1 MLIKEKIIKTLIDTG
16 AENIDKML
24 QYLEQYKY
32 YECKSSSH
40 NHWFG
45 GTAQHVW
52 AVYLIAKA
60 LRDQR
65 MNEPIIAKYATDK
78 KLAIVC
84 LLHDICDMNVS
95 VYRNDGKDISD
106 KHGSKSYW
114 MMKNLNVGTEV
125 ERKVVCNHM
134 YDNAPYNFKNQQ
146 ETDEYKA
153 LHSLIRKAD
162 GQASGTA
169 WNSTRFKESRTQH
182 KGIFTEDLPY
192 LRAVAMDRTV
202 QSGRYHLYM
211 DEKLK
216 LIEYKNYNRDQ
227 IKWNSHENV
236 VSQLNRIERVQLDNN
251 LDVISAAHQYMYK
264 TKKRVCLVVGVKNE
278 IPKDKDTRLR
288 RGCIEEQ
295 DILICSNLLNSFY
308 ESKKCDEKVRR
319 RYRFEFTMR
328 DEIKEHYRKLRSQKG
343 GIYLKDVVMIRDGSE
358 RGLPFVE
365 PWKVDILLV
374 PGKKFPMFAIPAK

>member
-1 MLIKEKIIKTLIDTG
+1 MSSKEKIINALKETR
-16 AENIDKML
+16 AKNIDQML
-24 QYLEQYKY
+24 QYMEKNEFYD
-32 YECKSSSH
+32 CMSSSH
-40 NHWFG
+40 NHWPG

-65 MNEPIIAKYATDK
+65 MNEPNIAKYATDK

-84 LLHDICDMNVS
+84 LLHDICDMKVS
-95 VYRNDGKDISD
+95 VYDNNHKWVSGHGK
-106 KHGSKSYW
+106 KSYW

-125 ERKVVCNHM
+125 ERMVVCNHM
-134 YDNAPYNFKNQQ
+134 HDNAPYHFNNQQ
-146 ETDEYKA
+146 EIDEYKA

-169 WNSTRFKESRTQH
+169 WNSKRFKENRTQH

-211 DEKLK
+211 DEKLE
-216 LIEYKNYNRDQ
+216 LREYKNYNRNQ
-227 IKWNSHENV
+227 IKWNSHEDV
-236 VSQLNRIERVQLDNN
+236 VSHLNRIEKIQLDNN
-251 LDVISAAHQYMYK
+251 LDVISAAHQYMTM
-264 TKKRVCLVVGVKNE
+264 TKERICLVVGVKDE

-308 ESKKCDEKVRR
+308 ESKKCDEKGPR

-328 DEIKEHYRKLRSQKG
+328 NEIKEHYLKLRSQKG
-343 GIYLKDVVMIRDGSE
+343 GIYLKDVVMIRDGSG
-358 RGLPFVE
+358 RGFPFVE
-365 PWKVDILLV
+365 PWEVDILLV
-374 PGKKFPMFAIPAK
+374 PGKRFPMFAIPAK